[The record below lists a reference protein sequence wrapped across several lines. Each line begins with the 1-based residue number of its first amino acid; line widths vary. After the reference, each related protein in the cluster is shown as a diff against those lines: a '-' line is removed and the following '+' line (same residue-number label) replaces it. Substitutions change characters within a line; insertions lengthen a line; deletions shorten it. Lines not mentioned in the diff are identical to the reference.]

1 MKSAAHLSVRCKPL
15 QLNEKDTVSPCIS
28 VSLLLL
34 AFPSEDSDSFAA
46 EPGHQE
52 KPKSGRKI
60 SSRFTMALQQ
70 PGTWEDSPK
79 DWIHTG
85 LMKSPEVLDVA
96 TNLQWTG
103 LWFLTPRV
111 TPVFIRL
118 STFERFI
125 SCIRKQPMNMYK
137 HKRTLKQT
145 YPLKHLLIDIE
156 YPCQF
161 YPIFQG
167 VV

>member
-1 MKSAAHLSVRCKPL
+1 M
-15 QLNEKDTVSPCIS
+15 LNYQRVSPYLCCCLHS
-28 VSLLLL
+28 RRFGFFCCWTRAPGEAKEWKKNQLSLH
-34 AFPSEDSDSFAA
+34 DGFAA
-46 EPGHQE
+46 TWHLFWCPITLGQWICFGGITAVP
-52 KPKSGRKI
+52 PK
-60 SSRFTMALQQ
+60 
-70 PGTWEDSPK
+70 EDSPK

-103 LWFLTPRV
+103 LWFLTRRV
-111 TPVFIRL
+111 APVFIRL

-125 SCIRKQPMNMYK
+125 SCICKQPMNMYK

-145 YPLKHLLIDIE
+145 YPLKHPANRYWISM
-156 YPCQF
+156 
-161 YPIFQG
+161 PIFQG

>member
-1 MKSAAHLSVRCKPL
+1 
-15 QLNEKDTVSPCIS
+15 
-28 VSLLLL
+28 
-34 AFPSEDSDSFAA
+34 
-46 EPGHQE
+46 
-52 KPKSGRKI
+52 
-60 SSRFTMALQQ
+60 MALQQ
-70 PGTWEDSPK
+70 PGTCFGVTLGQSICFGGTTAVPPKEDSPK

-111 TPVFIRL
+111 ALVFIRL

-145 YPLKHLLIDIE
+145 YPLKHPANR
-156 YPCQF
+156 Y
-161 YPIFQG
+161 
-167 VV
+167 